1 MRTDLVS
8 LLALQERDRV
18 VMATEKEL
26 EALRPEAAALDAELA
41 VQARAVADAEAAVR
55 AAQDRRA
62 ELEARIAGYKQAQ
75 DRRRQQLEYVRGA
88 KEAAT
93 LMADI
98 DLARKELVKVEAEF
112 LKSAD
117 GLAEA
122 EKRVKDQQ
130 KAHAAV
136 VAQQADARASL
147 AERTGVIEARLAEAA
162 GLRAAAAKEV
172 RAPVLVRYERTRRG
186 RTPIALFP
194 LQKDACSHC
203 HTAVP
208 LQRRQIIMQ
217 GQSIEVCE
225 GCGVLLYVEE

>member
-1 MRTDLVS
+1 VRTDLVS
-8 LLALQERDRV
+8 LLALQERDRA
-18 VMATEKEL
+18 VMAAEKEL
-26 EALRPEAAALDAELA
+26 DALRPEAAALDAEVAL
-41 VQARAVADAEAAVR
+41 QTRAVAEAEAAVR

-62 ELEARIAGYKQAQ
+62 ELEARIAGYQQAQ

-98 DLARKELVKVEAEF
+98 DLARKELVKAEADF

-117 GLAEA
+117 GVGEA
-122 EKRVKDQQ
+122 EKKLKDQH

-136 VAQQADARASL
+136 VAQQAEARASL
-147 AERTGVIEARLAEAA
+147 AERSGVVEARVAEVAR
-162 GLRAAAAKEV
+162 LRAAAAQEV
-172 RAPVLVRYERTRRG
+172 RAPVLVRSERPRRG

-194 LQKDACSHC
+194 LRQDACSHC

-208 LQRRQIIMQ
+208 LQRRQIILQ
-217 GQSIEVCE
+217 GQTIEACE

>member
-1 MRTDLVS
+1 VRTDLVS
-8 LLALQERDRV
+8 LLALQECDRA
-18 VMATEKEL
+18 VMAAEQEL
-26 EALRPEAAALDAELA
+26 DALRPEEAALDAEVAL
-41 VQARAVADAEAAVR
+41 QTRAVAVAEAAVR

-62 ELEARIAGYKQAQ
+62 ELEARIAGYTQAQ

-98 DLARKELVKVEAEF
+98 DLARKELVKAEAEL

-117 GLAEA
+117 GAVEA
-122 EKRVKDQQ
+122 EKKSKDQQ

-136 VAQQADARASL
+136 VAQQAEARASL
-147 AERTGVIEARLAEAA
+147 AERWGAIEARIAEAA
-162 GLRAAAAKEV
+162 ARRAAAAKEV
-172 RAPVLVRYERTRRG
+172 RAPMLARYERTRRG

-194 LQKDACSHC
+194 LRQDACSHC

-208 LQRRQIIMQ
+208 LQRRQIILQ
-217 GQSIEVCE
+217 GQTIEACE

>member
-8 LLALQERDRV
+8 LLALQERDRA
-18 VMATEKEL
+18 VMAAEKEL
-26 EALRPEAAALDAELA
+26 DALRPEAAALDAEVAL
-41 VQARAVADAEAAVR
+41 QTRAVAEAEAAAR

-62 ELEARIAGYKQAQ
+62 ELEARVAASKQAQ

-98 DLARKELVKVEAEF
+98 DMARKELLKVEAEV
-112 LKSAD
+112 LKAAD
-117 GLAEA
+117 GVVEA
-122 EKRVKDQQ
+122 EKKLKDQH

-136 VAQQADARASL
+136 VAQQAEARASL
-147 AERTGVIEARLAEAA
+147 AERRGAIEGRMAEAA
-162 GLRAAAAKEV
+162 GLRAAAAQEV
-172 RAPVLVRYERTRRG
+172 RAPLLARYERTRRG
-186 RTPIALFP
+186 RSPIALVP
-194 LQKDACSHC
+194 LRQDACSHC

-208 LQRRQIIMQ
+208 LQRRQIILQ
-217 GQSIEVCE
+217 GQTIESCE